1 MTPLRRDR
9 NLLRVRRA
17 TGVIAGASLAATG
30 VFAGLAASKPKAT
43 KSSSASAVR
52 VRPATTT
59 TAPATVQSQEEETQS
74 QAPAPAIVVTPT
86 QQAPVASSGGS

>member
-1 MTPLRRDR
+1 VTPLRRDR

-30 VFAGLAASKPKAT
+30 LFAGLAASKAKTTA
-43 KSSSASAVR
+43 
-52 VRPATTT
+52 RPRSETTT
-59 TAPATVQSQEEETQS
+59 TAPATTRQRTTTQQA

>member
-30 VFAGLAASKPKAT
+30 LFAGLAASKA
-43 KSSSASAVR
+43 KSTTSSRSGTTPAAQ
-52 VRPATTT
+52 RPTTT
-59 TAPATVQSQEEETQS
+59 EETEAETQTE
-74 QAPAPAIVVTPT
+74 APAIVVTPA

>member
-30 VFAGLAASKPKAT
+30 LFAGLAASKPKTAT
-43 KSSSASAVR
+43 ASRTVVAPTVR
-52 VRPATTT
+52 QRPATTRQQT
-59 TAPATVQSQEEETQS
+59 TTQQTQVQTQ
-74 QAPAPAIVVTPT
+74 APAIVVTPT